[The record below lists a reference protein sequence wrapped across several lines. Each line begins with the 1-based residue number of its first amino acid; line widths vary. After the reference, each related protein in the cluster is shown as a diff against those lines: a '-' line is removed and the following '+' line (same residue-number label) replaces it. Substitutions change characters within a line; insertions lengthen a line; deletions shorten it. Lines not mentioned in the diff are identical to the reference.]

1 MEYVQMKTRNYQDD
15 MLENLKNRTFAAKLL
30 QYSFEESCRDGNW
43 EAFGI
48 VLKDV
53 ISALGNTQ
61 AFAKEANISRANLY
75 KLFGKKAN
83 PTIDTLLP
91 VLSNLGLTLQIAKSQ
106 KGLAEG
112 K

>member
-1 MEYVQMKTRNYQDD
+1 MALVPMKTRDYKED
-15 MLENLKNRTFAAKLL
+15 LLKKLKNKRYAAKLL

-53 ISALGNTQ
+53 ISAQGNTQ
-61 AFAKEANISRANLY
+61 EFAKEANISRANLY
-75 KLFGKKAN
+75 RLFSKKAN

-91 VLSNLGLTLQIAKSQ
+91 ILGNLGLKLQ
-106 KGLAEG
+106 LAEVSER
-112 K
+112 